1 MTPELLST
9 LVKDYGDSFYLLNL
23 ETFVQNYTSFKSA
36 FTKHYTNFNIS
47 YSYKTNYIPAVCK
60 IVDDLG
66 GYAEVVSSMEMDL
79 ALRIG
84 VNPKKIIFNGPY
96 KKREDIERLL
106 FQGGQVNIDSLSE
119 AELICK
125 IAQDNEEQMLHVAIR
140 VNFDIGEEKIS
151 RFGIDINSK
160 DFSRA
165 LFMLR
170 QEANIEVVGLH
181 CHFASRGLDLW
192 PARVEGVLE
201 LLDRWFIHSRVSYI
215 SLGGGIYG
223 HMKESLAKQ
232 FQTPIPSYD
241 EYANIIGPA
250 FATYYKRI
258 PEANRPT
265 IFLEPGS
272 ALAGD
277 IMDFYCTVVSI
288 KEIQGKAIATLS
300 GSIYNINPTL
310 NTKNPPIG
318 VYTLSDHVEEYL
330 TLDFGGYT
338 CIERDYLYKGYQGK
352 LGVGDM
358 VRFENVGSYS
368 VVLKPPFILP
378 NVPILIVNQDT
389 KDVQTVKRA
398 ETFDDV
404 FNTYVM

>member
-215 SLGGGIYG
+215 SLGSGIYG

-232 FQTPIPSYD
+232 FQTPIPYD
-241 EYANIIGPA
+241 
-250 FATYYKRI
+250 
-258 PEANRPT
+258 
-265 IFLEPGS
+265 S
-272 ALAGD
+272 
-277 IMDFYCTVVSI
+277 M
-288 KEIQGKAIATLS
+288 
-300 GSIYNINPTL
+300 
-310 NTKNPPIG
+310 PI
-318 VYTLSDHVEEYL
+318 
-330 TLDFGGYT
+330 
-338 CIERDYLYKGYQGK
+338 
-352 LGVGDM
+352 
-358 VRFENVGSYS
+358 
-368 VVLKPPFILP
+368 
-378 NVPILIVNQDT
+378 
-389 KDVQTVKRA
+389 
-398 ETFDDV
+398 
-404 FNTYVM
+404 